1 LAFINITIIEIKN
14 FKNNLNIYYYS
25 EKMATKKDIIIKKFL
40 QYEKDVKEI
49 IDTSII
55 PSLEDID
62 VLDLLL
68 YTNLYFNN
76 EQDKRKTIIH
86 LIDMQGIDITQE
98 QFDKAMPMTID
109 LIEWLLKFQKEN

>member
-1 LAFINITIIEIKN
+1 
-14 FKNNLNIYYYS
+14 
-25 EKMATKKDIIIKKFL
+25 MATKRDIIIKKFL

-68 YTNLYFNN
+68 YINLYF
-76 EQDKRKTIIH
+76 
-86 LIDMQGIDITQE
+86 
-98 QFDKAMPMTID
+98 
-109 LIEWLLKFQKEN
+109 LLFLHVFVYIFLWIS

>member
-1 LAFINITIIEIKN
+1 MT
-14 FKNNLNIYYYS
+14 
-25 EKMATKKDIIIKKFL
+25 TKKDIIIKKFL
-40 QYEKDVKEI
+40 EYESEIKKI

-68 YTNLYFNN
+68 YINLYFNN
-76 EQDKRKTIIH
+76 EQDKKKTRIY
-86 LIDMQGIDITQE
+86 LIDMQSIDITQE
-98 QFDKAMPMTID
+98 QFDKAMPMTLD